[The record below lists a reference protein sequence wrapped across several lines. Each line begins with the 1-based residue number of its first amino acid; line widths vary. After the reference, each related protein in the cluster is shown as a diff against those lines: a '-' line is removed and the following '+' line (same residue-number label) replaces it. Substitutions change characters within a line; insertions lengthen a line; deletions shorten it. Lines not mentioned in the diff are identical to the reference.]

1 MTCSSEAAIDK
12 LMPHLKPHAVAG
24 SLNRQDIG
32 RQRDMPPNGV
42 LKKATL
48 KGQNMG
54 EYRKWLESELPVG
67 VIMTRDLHYLLELS
81 GVKSKESKYEHLASL
96 NAKIVRMGEMIE
108 RQKMLVLELKDE
120 QYLEVAVDVLQTL
133 QETERL
139 LLSRRSDL
147 LKDLRR
153 FPLPPRTEEELQSM
167 NGNGGHEHV
176 SKGEKKWKDVCNG
189 CGSNH
194 CVCESE
200 FES

>member
-167 NGNGGHEHV
+167 NGNG
-176 SKGEKKWKDVCNG
+176 
-189 CGSNH
+189 
-194 CVCESE
+194 
-200 FES
+200 